1 MRAIPVAGTFGGFG
15 FGRRGSFAQRVV
27 GVRVLR
33 SRAPGVDPPVLPAPE
48 RGAAGQARE
57 GPRPLPHV
65 LLPERAQRRAAL
77 GRGGRRGAAGK
88 RAGED
93 APGGERHR
101 GGVPAMDAPGD
112 ERRRR
117 GGRGRVNEETIFL
130 EAIAR
135 VVYARAGGGS
145 SFSYSSRR
153 YCITKESV
161 TLRRSRASPC
171 LFVASASRT
180 SSRRAPSS
188 SASVPAGA
196 GG

>member
-1 MRAIPVAGTFGGFG
+1 
-15 FGRRGSFAQRVV
+15 
-27 GVRVLR
+27 
-33 SRAPGVDPPVLPAPE
+33 
-48 RGAAGQARE
+48 
-57 GPRPLPHV
+57 
-65 LLPERAQRRAAL
+65 
-77 GRGGRRGAAGK
+77 
-88 RAGED
+88 
-93 APGGERHR
+93 
-101 GGVPAMDAPGD
+101 MDAPGD
-112 ERRRR
+112 ERQRR
-117 GGRGRVNEETIFL
+117 GGRGRVNDETKLRRFRDLFL

-153 YCITKESV
+153 YCITKEYV

-188 SASVPAGA
+188 SASVPTGA